1 MASLDDVVTNLLS
14 IAKNLGALIATVQ
27 QTLPRV
33 TGTFTF
39 GAAATAV
46 VPEPSVRSNSIIT
59 LIPTN
64 ASAATLAGSTKA
76 PYVSARTV
84 GTSFTVSTASGAAA
98 ASGES
103 FAYQLQNPV

>member
-14 IAKNLGALIATVQ
+14 IAKNLGALIAQVQ
-27 QTLPRV
+27 TTLPRV

-46 VPEPSVRSNSIIT
+46 VPEPSVRSNSTIT

-64 ASAATLAGSTKA
+64 ASAATLVGSAKS
-76 PYVSARTV
+76 PYVSARSV
-84 GTSFTVSTASGAAA
+84 GVSFTVSTASGVAA

-103 FAYQLQNPV
+103 FTYQLQNLV

>member
-1 MASLDDVVTNLLS
+1 MASLDDVVSNLLS
-14 IAKNLGALIATVQ
+14 IAKNIGALIATLQ

-46 VPEPSVRSNSIIT
+46 VPEPSVRSNSIIP

-64 ASAATLAGSTKA
+64 ASAATLAGSAKA
-76 PYVSARTV
+76 PYVSSIIA
-84 GTSFTVSTASGAAA
+84 GTSFTVSTANAAA
-98 ASGES
+98 AAGGET
-103 FAYQLQNPV
+103 FTYQLQNPV